1 MPLVPARRPVEP
13 GEPVFADPR
22 ATSMLNWTFPYPHS
36 GVATARVAHGCGS
49 DLRLPEHEF
58 CSADIPTRLTPV
70 RPASGSSSDRVH
82 YTTGTGRRGQ
92 RSAWHSC
99 QDAEMEIRMSSIRIG
114 PLSGNSRSKSL
125 PPATPTAGR
134 PTPVASGTSV
144 VDGSPAVG
152 SLLPSTMVQSW
163 EPPSLIRISQLLAV
177 MSPTQIADPQ
187 DDHRAGPA
195 PRQES

>member
-1 MPLVPARRPVEP
+1 MPLVPAQRPLSP
-13 GEPVFADPR
+13 GNRCSQTP

-82 YTTGTGRRGQ
+82 YTIGTGRRRAVLGLAQ
-92 RSAWHSC
+92 LSGCRNGDPDVVDS
-99 QDAEMEIRMSSIRIG
+99 DG
-114 PLSGNSRSKSL
+114 PLSGNSCSKSL

-152 SLLPSTMVQSW
+152 SL
-163 EPPSLIRISQLLAV
+163 
-177 MSPTQIADPQ
+177 SPWNGA
-187 DDHRAGPA
+187 
-195 PRQES
+195 